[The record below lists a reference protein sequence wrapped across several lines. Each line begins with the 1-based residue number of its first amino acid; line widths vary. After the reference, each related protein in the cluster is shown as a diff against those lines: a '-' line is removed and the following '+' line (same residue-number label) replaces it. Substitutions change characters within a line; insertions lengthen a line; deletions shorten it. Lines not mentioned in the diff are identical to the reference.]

1 MLENQE
7 GTTPEPTMDELK
19 AKVAY
24 LESSVNIASLSRDSH
39 MNKLTAV
46 REFVQNSIDNEEW
59 TDEELDE
66 IFWTELAELL
76 DLEMMKEVR
85 IDISVS
91 WTATAKVK
99 RGQDVEDLDMSVDEP
114 ESSYGFELYNVRE
127 TSFDISEA

>member
-7 GTTPEPTMDELK
+7 GTTPEPTIDELK

-24 LESSVNIASLSRDSH
+24 LEGSVQITSLSRDSH
-39 MNKLTAV
+39 MNKLAKV

-114 ESSYGFELYNVRE
+114 ESGYGFELYNVRE